1 MIIQQCDVCNK
12 KGKSVYC
19 DSCTKVADYFDVYRY
34 IDRHSNNMELVGTIK
49 AYTWHQSLEY
59 IKDTLF
65 TDYEKKD
72 LTINCEKEFAFVEKS
87 KPMISNKKQRIADE
101 HNIKDEDNN
110 KDDIVSDEESMGYKI
125 YLNKENKINEPLL
138 VEGKNNFRDLT
149 IPAKGTAATVVE
161 PTAINKITPITP
173 TMITRSTSALPKNIS
188 TEKTNDAT
196 KTNI

>member
-1 MIIQQCDVCNK
+1 
-12 KGKSVYC
+12 
-19 DSCTKVADYFDVYRY
+19 
-34 IDRHSNNMELVGTIK
+34 MELVGTIK

-101 HNIKDEDNN
+101 HNN
-110 KDDIVSDEESMGYKI
+110 KDDIVSGEESMGYKI
-125 YLNKENKINEPLL
+125 YLSKENKINEPLL

-149 IPAKGTAATVVE
+149 IPAKETAATVVE

-173 TMITRSTSALPKNIS
+173 TMITRSTSALSKNIS
-188 TEKTNDAT
+188 NEKTNDAT